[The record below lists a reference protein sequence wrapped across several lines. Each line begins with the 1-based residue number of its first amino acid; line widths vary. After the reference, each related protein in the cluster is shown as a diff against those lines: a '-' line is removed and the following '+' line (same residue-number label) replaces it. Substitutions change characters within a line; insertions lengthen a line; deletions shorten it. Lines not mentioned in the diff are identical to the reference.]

1 MLDSHYFIYRM
12 VHDLYA
18 AHSCKPRIIHFSPYL
33 HTIKNLVAVSLEEP
47 FYINSGIVTK
57 KGRQVYED
65 EQHLID
71 YLQEITKEM

>member
-1 MLDSHYFIYRM
+1 MTFDRYPSRLDTWISTFLARQA
-12 VHDLYA
+12 VLPDE
-18 AHSCKPRIIHFSPYL
+18 
-33 HTIKNLVAVSLEEP
+33 NLVAVSLEEP

>member
-1 MLDSHYFIYRM
+1 MLPDE
-12 VHDLYA
+12 
-18 AHSCKPRIIHFSPYL
+18 
-33 HTIKNLVAVSLEEP
+33 NLVAVSLEEP